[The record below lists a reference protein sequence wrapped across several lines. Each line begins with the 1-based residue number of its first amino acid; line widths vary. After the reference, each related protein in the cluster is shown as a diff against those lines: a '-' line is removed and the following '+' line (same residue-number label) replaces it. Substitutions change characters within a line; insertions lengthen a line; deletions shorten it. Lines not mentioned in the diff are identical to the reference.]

1 MHNMSQEV
9 RVRQN
14 MAQEVMARVM
24 HNMSQEV
31 MGHAQHGTRGKG
43 HAQHVTRGKSC
54 RDVVLYYNIN
64 RKISGRDRDW
74 LASCS

>member
-9 RVRQN
+9 MGQAQHGTRGKGSCTTCHKRQN

-24 HNMSQEV
+24 HNTSQEV

-43 HAQHVTRGKSC
+43 EAQHVTRGNGSC
-54 RDVVLYYNIN
+54 TTRHK
-64 RKISGRDRDW
+64 R
-74 LASCS
+74 